1 MASCSANICNSATPV
16 AVNILQSVFDP
27 GSIVDGCQITS
38 VLNAIQPSSIASNGI
53 AANNSF
59 ATAAN
64 NSAKKTMKVSANKG
78 ESAPVKPSVE
88 ESWKMRQK
96 TLKETNIKNTKGKLW
111 LIYAHGLQDVNNY
124 FVIPEGYYIYFDV
137 MSGEPGIDYVEKE
150 HNEVN
155 STNIEGNLI
164 NPVTRNLVL
173 VGNNFIHMYQPGD
186 LINQHS
192 IMFSPYATGMN
203 HTHETRLLTGI
214 IPPSVS
220 LDPLEFTYDKH
231 NTPKSVKES
240 KYYNKTIDV
249 NEKFF
254 KKEVNTYIDIAIDQT
269 ILLSELLKL
278 VKPGHYFVKI
288 CRKWSTP
295 EYNPAS
301 NKISERG
308 MLHRQLSATSLLNKP
323 WSNIAMNNISAKQ
336 LKARAKSTNLFD
348 LSKRGSRVTTDVFV
362 TREPRQNFNK
372 QIERYNTN
380 MEKILKTYDINPKFS
395 DSVPRS
401 VDTSE
406 FAILDYINVHRV
418 LSFNNCAW
426 CHKNL
431 TLLSSKKHICKNCR
445 LACFCSEECFFA
457 DQHYNKDAYK
467 NKLTSDFKTQ
477 TNPDEHI
484 RKGLLNAKIHNIQP
498 KSHVCV
504 QSALLSHEY
513 LAQQEKKSKNLE
525 RKMAKLFSS

>member
-1 MASCSANICNSATPV
+1 MASCPSNICNAATPV
-16 AVNILQSVFDP
+16 GVNTLQSVFDP
-27 GSIVDGCQITS
+27 GSIIVDGCQITS
-38 VLNAIQPSSIASNGI
+38 VLNAIQSSSIAS
-53 AANNSF
+53 AANN
-59 ATAAN
+59 T
-64 NSAKKTMKVSANKG
+64 AKKTMKVSMNKG
-78 ESAPVKPSVE
+78 AASVEPTVE

-137 MSGEPGIDYVEKE
+137 MSGEPGIDNVEKE
-150 HNEVN
+150 HDEVN

-164 NPVTRNLVL
+164 NPATRNLVL

-192 IMFSPYATGMN
+192 ITFSPYATGMN
-203 HTHETRLLTGI
+203 HTHEFRLLTGI
-214 IPPSVS
+214 IPPIVS

-231 NTPKSVKES
+231 NTPKSVKDS

-254 KKEVNTYIDIAIDQT
+254 KKEVNTYIDIAIGQT

-278 VKPGHYFVKI
+278 VKPGHYFIKI
-288 CRKWSTP
+288 CRKWSMP

-301 NKISERG
+301 NTISERS
-308 MLHRQLSATSLLNKP
+308 MLHRQLSSTSLLNKP

-336 LKARAKSTNLFD
+336 LKARAKSTNLFN

-362 TREPRQNFNK
+362 TREPRQNFDK

-380 MEKILKTYDINPKFS
+380 MEKMLKTYDINPKFS

-406 FAILDYINVHRV
+406 FAILDYMNVHRV
-418 LSFNNCAW
+418 LSFNNCTW

-431 TLLSSKKHICKNCR
+431 TLISSKKQICKNCR

-467 NKLTSDFKTQ
+467 NKLPSDFKTQ

-484 RKGLLNAKIHNIQP
+484 RKGLLNAKINNVQP
-498 KSHVCV
+498 KPHICI
-504 QSALLSHEY
+504 QNALLSHEY
-513 LAQQEKKSKNLE
+513 LAQQEKQSKNLAS
-525 RKMAKLFSS
+525 RMAKALVSSK